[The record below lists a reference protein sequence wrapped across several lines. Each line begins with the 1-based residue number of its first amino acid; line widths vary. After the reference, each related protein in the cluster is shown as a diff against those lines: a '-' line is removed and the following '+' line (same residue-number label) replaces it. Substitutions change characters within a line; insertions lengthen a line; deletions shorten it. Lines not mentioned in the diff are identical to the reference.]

1 MQTMQPFFL
10 VALLQRANINNH
22 MKSSDIHNIN
32 KLYNEASDWQDA
44 GEPLPVETTDNK
56 TIVLIDPDDNIIGK
70 YHGQWNRRTFNQIDA
85 DERMGV
91 EFDDWGEPYVQGKG
105 WTLYAYDGM
114 GAVVVDAGFD
124 VERATKRAIYAGHN
138 A

>member
-1 MQTMQPFFL
+1 
-10 VALLQRANINNH
+10 
-22 MKSSDIHNIN
+22 MKSSDINNIN
-32 KLYNEASDWQDA
+32 KLYNEAMNWQDEA
-44 GEPLPVETTDNK
+44 EPLPVETTNNK

-70 YHGQWNRRTFNQIDA
+70 YHGQWNRRTFNKINA

-91 EFDDWGEPYVQGKG
+91 KFDDWGEPYVQGNG

-114 GAVVVDAGFD
+114 GAVVVDAGLD
-124 VERATKRAIYAGHN
+124 IKRTVEKAIRAGHN